1 MKLTYL
7 KTFIKVADR
16 GSFSQAARELSYTQ
30 SAITIQI
37 QQLEEEFNTQL
48 FDRIGKGVRLTAHG
62 QLFYTHAQAIVAACR
77 QAEYE
82 MAHAPIRD
90 PIHLGTIHS
99 LCNSFIRDVLM
110 TFYKAHPDQSV
121 RITTGSPWQ
130 IERMLNSNE
139 LDLAYLFDRPLYDV
153 NWIKPVDKEEA
164 LCFIAHRDNPLAK
177 QDQLKL
183 EDLMDQSF
191 LLTEQHDNY
200 RFALEQE
207 LAKRGLEIQARLEV
221 PNTDI
226 ILRLIE
232 DNGGISFLPEYS
244 LRHHMAD
251 GKLKILPVE
260 DFHLSMNRQLIY
272 HKKKWLSQPMKD
284 MIRFFQDQQD

>member
-1 MKLTYL
+1 MKLAYL
-7 KTFIKVADR
+7 KTFIRVADR
-16 GSFSQAARELSYTQ
+16 GSFSQAARELRYTQ

-37 QQLEEEFNTQL
+37 QQLEEEFHTQL

-62 QLFYTHAQAIVAACR
+62 QLLYNHAQSIMAACR
-77 QAEYE
+77 QAEYDME
-82 MAHAPIRD
+82 HAPIRD

-99 LCNSFIRDVLM
+99 LCNSFVQDVLM
-110 TFYKAHPDQSV
+110 TFYRAHPDQSV

-153 NWIKPVDKEEA
+153 NWIKPVDEEED
-164 LCFIAHRDNPLAK
+164 LCFIAHRDNPLAEK
-177 QDQLKL
+177 DRIKL
-183 EDLMDQSF
+183 EDLMEENF
-191 LLTEQHDNY
+191 LLTEKNDNY
-200 RFALEQE
+200 RFAFEQE

-232 DNGGISFLPEYS
+232 ENCGISFLPKYS
-244 LRHHMAD
+244 LRHHKAD
-251 GKLKILPVE
+251 GTLKILPVE

-284 MIRFFQDQQD
+284 MIRFFQEH

>member
-7 KTFIKVADR
+7 KTFVKVADR

-37 QQLEEEFNTQL
+37 QQLEEEFHTRL
-48 FDRIGKGVRLTAHG
+48 FDRIGKGVRLTAPG
-62 QLFYTHAQAIVAACR
+62 QLFYEHAQAILSACR

-82 MAHAPIRD
+82 MEHAPIRD

-99 LCNSFIRDVLM
+99 LCSSYVQDVLM
-110 TFYKAHPDQSV
+110 RFYQAHPDQSV

-130 IERMLNSNE
+130 IERMLNNNE
-139 LDLAYLFDRPLYDV
+139 LDLAFLFDRPLYDV
-153 NWIKPVDKEEA
+153 NWVKPVDEEET
-164 LCFIAHRDNPLAK
+164 LCFVAHRDNPLAAK
-177 QDQLKL
+177 STLEL
-183 EDLMDQSF
+183 EDLVGEHF
-191 LLTEQHDNY
+191 LLTEQNDNY

-207 LAKRGLEIQARLEV
+207 LAKRGLEIQTRLEL

-226 ILRLIE
+226 IIRLIKE
-232 DNGGISFLPEYS
+232 NLGISFLPEYA
-244 LRHHMAD
+244 LRHDLDD
-251 GKLKILPVE
+251 GALKILPLE

-284 MIRFFQDQQD
+284 MIRFFQED